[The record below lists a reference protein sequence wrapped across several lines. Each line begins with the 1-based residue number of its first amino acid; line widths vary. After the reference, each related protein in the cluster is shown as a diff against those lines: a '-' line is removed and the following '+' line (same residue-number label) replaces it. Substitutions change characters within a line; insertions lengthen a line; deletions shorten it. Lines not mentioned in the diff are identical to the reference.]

1 MWMLGEVL
9 VWGCLVTRV
18 LACGCWV
25 TGVLMC
31 CSNMLVGVLDPSAG
45 TVLVEG
51 KKTYGRTG
59 LLGICPQHNIIF
71 E

>member
-1 MWMLGEVL
+1 MGVLVGMWMLGDGVL
-9 VWGCLVTRV
+9 V
-18 LACGCWV
+18 CG
-25 TGVLMC
+25 
-31 CSNMLVGVLDPSAG
+31 SNMLVGVLDPSAG